1 MEHVTRWF
9 FWKESIVEFG
19 YSEDQQMIVENVSKF
34 VAERIKPHVL
44 EWDEK
49 EFFPVDLFHE
59 MGELGLLGVLVP
71 EEYGGSGYGYVD
83 YVAIL
88 EEIGSVCGSIGLGV
102 AAHNSLCTGHI
113 LQHGNEA
120 QKQKYLPKLASGEH
134 IGAWGLTEPGSGSDA
149 GGMLSTAKKVEG
161 GWMLNGTKNFITH
174 AISGDVA
181 VVLVN
186 TAPELKT
193 RGISA
198 FILDKSIKGWGGGKK
213 ENKVGMR
220 SSETAQLVM
229 EDCFVPDENLIGEVN
244 QGFKQAMVVL
254 DGGRISI
261 AALSLGVA
269 RGALECSQQYAAER
283 AQFGK
288 TIDQF
293 QGIQFKLADMATN
306 LDAARLL
313 TLRSAYNKD
322 RGQAQSIESAMAK
335 YFASE
340 VSVRNSEEAVQIHGG
355 YGYLKE
361 YPAEKFWRDSKLLTI
376 GEGTSEVQKIVIA
389 RELKRAFEMARV

>member
-1 MEHVTRWF
+1 M
-9 FWKESIVEFG
+9 EFG

-113 LQHGNEA
+113 LQHGSEA

-149 GGMLSTAKKVEG
+149 GGMLATAKKVDG

-174 AISGDVA
+174 AISGDIA

-198 FILDKSIKGWGGGKK
+198 FILDKTIKGWQGGKK

-229 EDCFVPDENLIGEVN
+229 EDCFVPDENLIGEAN
-244 QGFKQAMVVL
+244 QGFRQAMVVL

-269 RGALECSQQYAAER
+269 RGALECAQRYAAER
-283 AQFGK
+283 SQFGK

-293 QGIQFKLADMATN
+293 QAIQFKLADMATN

-322 RGQAQSIESAMAK
+322 RGCGKTIESAMAK

-340 VSVRNSEEAVQIHGG
+340 VSVKNSEESVQIHGG

-376 GEGTSEVQKIVIA
+376 GEGTSEVQKMVIA
-389 RELKRAFEMARV
+389 RELKRAFEMMR

>member
-1 MEHVTRWF
+1 M
-9 FWKESIVEFG
+9 EFG

-113 LQHGNEA
+113 LQHGSEA

-149 GGMLSTAKKVEG
+149 GGMLATAKKVDG

-174 AISGDVA
+174 AISGDIA

-198 FILDKSIKGWGGGKK
+198 FILDKTMKGWQGGKK

-229 EDCFVPDENLIGEVN
+229 EDCFVPDENLIGEAN
-244 QGFKQAMVVL
+244 QGFRQAMVVL

-269 RGALECSQQYAAER
+269 RGALECSQRYAAER

-293 QGIQFKLADMATN
+293 QAIQFKLADMATN

-322 RGQAQSIESAMAK
+322 RGCGKTIESAMAK

-340 VSVRNSEEAVQIHGG
+340 VSVKNSEESVQIHGG

-376 GEGTSEVQKIVIA
+376 GEGTSEVQKMVIA
-389 RELKRAFEMARV
+389 RELKRAFEMMR

>member
-1 MEHVTRWF
+1 M
-9 FWKESIVEFG
+9 EFG

-113 LQHGNEA
+113 LQHGSEA

-149 GGMLSTAKKVEG
+149 GGMLATAKKVDG

-198 FILDKSIKGWGGGKK
+198 FILDKTIKGWQGGKK

-229 EDCFVPDENLIGEVN
+229 EDCFVPDDNLIGEVN
-244 QGFKQAMVVL
+244 QGFRQAMVVL

-269 RGALECSQQYAAER
+269 RGALECSQRYAAER

-293 QGIQFKLADMATN
+293 QAIQFKLADMATN

-322 RGQAQSIESAMAK
+322 RGCGKTIESAMAK

-340 VSVRNSEEAVQIHGG
+340 VSVKNSEESVQIHGG

-376 GEGTSEVQKIVIA
+376 GEGTSEVQKMVIA
-389 RELKRAFEMARV
+389 RELKRAFEMMR

>member
-1 MEHVTRWF
+1 M
-9 FWKESIVEFG
+9 EFG